1 MYPYEMR
8 KALALL
14 GLCTLAV
21 ACFSAVDNL
30 YFTQF
35 LGRDLVFL
43 GVMVS
48 VFNVT
53 VSLAELPFSVLF
65 DRYSQRA
72 VLLAGIVV
80 RIVAFA
86 AFFWAVNDGVLLTGQ
101 FLAGIASAAMSG
113 TLEALVMNQVDTST
127 AEKSSKTL
135 TVMQF
140 VRSGTSL
147 LGGLAG
153 VAVYAIWPPAIWL
166 LGIAALIGAA
176 MVSWTVP
183 DSQEAAEYTWRELG
197 ANLKTAVWSHQA
209 LALILVNSAALGPFM
224 LWQIKFGQASLWLVA
239 AGYAAM
245 CLGGLGAATLQEK
258 LNIPSRWAWAVA
270 IANILAAALFALS
283 QQQFF
288 VWITFA
294 LHVAMQTILI
304 IQVSGRYHTRIS
316 DSVRASALSVISL
329 ADSIVT
335 ALFAP
340 AVAAIGLACGLDK
353 AIMLSAA
360 VYALI
365 AVLLFFTRNAGTES
379 ETATPTTA

>member
-1 MYPYEMR
+1 
-8 KALALL
+8 
-14 GLCTLAV
+14 
-21 ACFSAVDNL
+21 
-30 YFTQF
+30 
-35 LGRDLVFL
+35 
-43 GVMVS
+43 MVS

-166 LGIAALIGAA
+166 LGIAALVGAA
-176 MVSWTVP
+176 VVSWTVP
-183 DSQEAAEYTWRELG
+183 DSREAAEYTWL
-197 ANLKTAVWSHQA
+197 S
-209 LALILVNSAALGPFM
+209 LIH
-224 LWQIKFGQASLWLVA
+224 I
-239 AGYAAM
+239 
-245 CLGGLGAATLQEK
+245 
-258 LNIPSRWAWAVA
+258 
-270 IANILAAALFALS
+270 
-283 QQQFF
+283 
-288 VWITFA
+288 
-294 LHVAMQTILI
+294 
-304 IQVSGRYHTRIS
+304 
-316 DSVRASALSVISL
+316 
-329 ADSIVT
+329 
-335 ALFAP
+335 
-340 AVAAIGLACGLDK
+340 
-353 AIMLSAA
+353 
-360 VYALI
+360 
-365 AVLLFFTRNAGTES
+365 
-379 ETATPTTA
+379 